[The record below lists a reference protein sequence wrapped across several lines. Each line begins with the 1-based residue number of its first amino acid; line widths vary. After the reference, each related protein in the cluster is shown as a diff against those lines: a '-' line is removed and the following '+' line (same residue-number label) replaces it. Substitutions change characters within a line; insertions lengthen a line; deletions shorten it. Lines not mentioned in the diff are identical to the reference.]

1 MTRFSVASETTTRL
15 RPTGI
20 RRAAWLL
27 AHTPDSPG
35 RWTHA
40 ILDGTPLCGRSPGG
54 LHRFPTLR
62 FEDVS
67 AFVRCE
73 DCAELA
79 LADSCETLGS
89 RRR

>member
-20 RRAAWLL
+20 RRASWLV

-40 ILDGTPLCGRSPGG
+40 ILDGTPLCGHTATG
-54 LHRFPTLR
+54 LHRFPGVR
-62 FEDVS
+62 FEDVTP
-67 AFVRCE
+67 FVRCD

-79 LADSCETLGS
+79 VADSRES
-89 RRR
+89 RSLAL